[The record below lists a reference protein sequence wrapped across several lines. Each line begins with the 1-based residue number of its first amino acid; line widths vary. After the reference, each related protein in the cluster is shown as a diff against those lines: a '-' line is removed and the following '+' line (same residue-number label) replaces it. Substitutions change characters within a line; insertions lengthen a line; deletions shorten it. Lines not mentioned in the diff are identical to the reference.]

1 VQILVTGASGF
12 IASHLLPLLLAKGW
26 RVRGAVRS
34 ERGPRIL
41 PTGVEGAV
49 VGELG
54 PETDWSL
61 ALRGIDV
68 VIHLAARVHVMH
80 DSSIDAYDRV
90 NVSGSRH
97 LAETAVAAGVKRLL
111 FVSSVKAMGEASPKG
126 FPWTEEDE
134 CYPEDSYGKSKLAA
148 ELALHGVAGRTNLE
162 VVILRPPVV
171 YGPEVTANIYR
182 LLQIV
187 DRRWPLPLGSVE
199 NRRSFI
205 YVGNFVDAI
214 VKAIEHPKAGGETF
228 LVSDGKDISTPELIR
243 AIACAFGKP
252 AHFFPAP
259 TMLLEI
265 LGWVLGKS
273 DEVNRLLG
281 SLVVDSSKIRR
292 LLGWQ
297 PPLTMEDGLAK
308 TVQWYREKKNRSLP
322 LLRAGKEYSD

>member
-1 VQILVTGASGF
+1 
-12 IASHLLPLLLAKGW
+12 
-26 RVRGAVRS
+26 
-34 ERGPRIL
+34 
-41 PTGVEGAV
+41 VEGVV

-54 PETDWSL
+54 PDTDWSL
-61 ALRGIDV
+61 AIRGIDV

-97 LAETAVAAGVKRLL
+97 LAETAALLGVKRLV
-111 FVSSVKAMGEASPKG
+111 FVSSVKAMGEASPRD

-134 CYPEDSYGKSKLAA
+134 CSPEDSYGKSKLAA

-187 DRRWPLPLGSVE
+187 DCGWPLPLGSVE

-205 YVGNFVDAI
+205 YVGNFADAI
-214 VKAIEHPKAGGETF
+214 VKAIEHPKASGETF
-228 LVSDGKDISTPELIR
+228 LVSDGKDISTSELIK
-243 AIACAFGKP
+243 AIARALGKP
-252 AHFFPAP
+252 AHIFPMP

-265 LGWVLGKS
+265 AGRILGKS
-273 DEVNRLLG
+273 DEVDRLLG
-281 SLVVDSSKIRR
+281 SLVVNSSKISR

-297 PPLTMEDGLAK
+297 PPLTIEDGLVK
-308 TVQWYREKKNRSLP
+308 TVQWYRERKNRTPP
-322 LLRAGKEYSD
+322 LLRAGKEYSS